1 MELIRGLHNIKKQ
14 SGCIL
19 TIGNFDGVHLGHQEI
34 LKKLVYRS
42 KKMGLPSLV
51 VSFSVTPE
59 TFFGRPKA
67 RLSSFRDKHLFLE
80 SMEVDKHLL
89 IRFNK
94 DFSELSA
101 SSFIDQVL
109 VEKIGVKHCFIG
121 DDFRFGKD
129 RLGDFSMLKQ
139 ASHEN
144 NFTIEKLNSILLD
157 GLRVSSS
164 AVRNFL
170 TEGNFNGAEKF
181 LGRPFSISG
190 KVAHGDKLGRTIGF
204 PTANIS
210 IHRKLS
216 PVLGVYSVLIKLKS
230 KTYNGVCN
238 VGKRP
243 TLGGNKT
250 LLEVFIFDFNKEIY
264 GDYVTVI
271 FKQKCREEKKF
282 ESFDEL
288 KTQIKKDVEKSRLF
302 FQNNIS

>member
-1 MELIRGLHNIKKQ
+1 MELIRGLHNLKKQ
-14 SGCIL
+14 PGCIV

-34 LKKLVYRS
+34 LKKLVSKS

-80 SMEVDKHLL
+80 SMGVDKHLL

-94 DFSELSA
+94 CFSELSA
-101 SSFIDQVL
+101 SSFINQIL
-109 VEKIGVKHCFIG
+109 VQKIGVKHCFIG
-121 DDFRFGKD
+121 DDFRFGKG
-129 RLGDFSMLKQ
+129 RLGDFSMLKA
-139 ASHEN
+139 ASHKN
-144 NFTIEKLNSILLD
+144 NYTIDKLNSVLLD

-170 TEGNFNGAEKF
+170 TDGNFTGAEKF

-216 PVLGVYSVLIKLKS
+216 PILGVYSVLVKLKS
-230 KTYNGVCN
+230 QTYNGVCN

-243 TLGGNKT
+243 TLGGKKT
-250 LLEVFIFDFNKEIY
+250 LLEVFIFDFNEEIY
-264 GDYVTVI
+264 GEYVTVI

>member
-1 MELIRGLHNIKKQ
+1 MELIRGLHNLKKQ
-14 SGCIL
+14 PGCVL
-19 TIGNFDGVHLGHQEI
+19 TIGNFDGIHLGHQEI
-34 LKKLVYRS
+34 LKRLVSKS

-80 SMEVDKHLL
+80 SMGVDKHLL

-94 DFSELSA
+94 GFSELSA
-101 SSFIDQVL
+101 SSFINQIL

-121 DDFRFGKD
+121 DDFRFGKG
-129 RLGDFSMLKQ
+129 RLGDFSLLKA

-144 NFTIEKLNSILLD
+144 NYTIEKLNSVLLD

-164 AVRNFL
+164 AVRSFL
-170 TEGNFNGAEKF
+170 TDGNFTGAEKF

-216 PVLGVYSVLIKLKS
+216 PILGVYSVLVKLKS
-230 KTYNGVCN
+230 QTYNGVCN

-243 TLGGNKT
+243 TLGGKKT

-264 GDYVTVI
+264 GEYATVI

-288 KTQIKKDVEKSRLF
+288 KKQIKKDVEKSRLF
-302 FQNNIS
+302 FHNNIS

>member
-1 MELIRGLHNIKKQ
+1 MELIRGLHNLKKQ
-14 SGCIL
+14 PGCIL

-34 LKKLVYRS
+34 LKKLVSKS

-80 SMEVDKHLL
+80 SMGVDKHLL

-129 RLGDFSMLKQ
+129 RQGDFSMLKQ

-144 NFTIEKLNSILLD
+144 NYTIEKLNSVQLD
-157 GLRVSSS
+157 ELRVSSS

-170 TEGNFNGAEKF
+170 TDGNFVGAEKF

-216 PVLGVYSVLIKLKS
+216 PILGVYSVLVKLKS
-230 KTYNGVCN
+230 QTYNGVCN

-243 TLGGNKT
+243 TLGGKKT
-250 LLEVFIFDFNKEIY
+250 LLEVFIFDFNEEIY
-264 GDYVTVI
+264 GEYATVI

-288 KTQIKKDVEKSRLF
+288 KKQIKKDVEKSRLF

>member
-1 MELIRGLHNIKKQ
+1 MELIRGLHNLKKQ
-14 SGCIL
+14 PGCIL
-19 TIGNFDGVHLGHQEI
+19 TIGNFDGIHLGHQEI
-34 LKKLVYRS
+34 LKRLVSKS

-80 SMEVDKHLL
+80 SMGVDKHLL

-101 SSFIDQVL
+101 SSFIDQIL

-121 DDFRFGKD
+121 DDFRFGKG
-129 RLGDFSMLKQ
+129 RLGDFSMLKA

-144 NFTIEKLNSILLD
+144 NYTIEKLNSVLLD

-170 TEGNFNGAEKF
+170 TDGNFTGAEKF

-216 PVLGVYSVLIKLKS
+216 PILGVYSVLVKLKS
-230 KTYNGVCN
+230 QTYNGVCN

-243 TLGGNKT
+243 TLGGKKT
-250 LLEVFIFDFNKEIY
+250 LLEVFIFDFNEEIY
-264 GDYVTVI
+264 GEYATVI
-271 FKQKCREEKKF
+271 FKQKCRDEKKF

-288 KTQIKKDVEKSRLF
+288 KKQIKKDVEKSRLF

>member
-1 MELIRGLHNIKKQ
+1 MELIRGLHNLKKQ
-14 SGCIL
+14 PGCIL

-34 LKKLVYRS
+34 LKKLVSKS

-80 SMEVDKHLL
+80 SMGVDKHLL

-94 DFSELSA
+94 AFSELSA
-101 SSFIDQVL
+101 SSFINQIL
-109 VEKIGVKHCFIG
+109 VQKIGVKHCFIG
-121 DDFRFGKD
+121 DDFRFGKG
-129 RLGDFSMLKQ
+129 RLGDFSMLKA

-144 NFTIEKLNSILLD
+144 NYTIEKLNSVLLD

-170 TEGNFNGAEKF
+170 TDGNFTGAENF

-216 PVLGVYSVLIKLKS
+216 PILGVYSVLVKLKS
-230 KTYNGVCN
+230 QTYNGVCN

-243 TLGGNKT
+243 TLGGKKT
-250 LLEVFIFDFNKEIY
+250 LLEVFIFDFNEEIY
-264 GDYVTVI
+264 GEYATVM
-271 FKQKCREEKKF
+271 FKQKCRDEKKF

-288 KTQIKKDVEKSRLF
+288 KKQIKKDVEKSRLF

>member
-1 MELIRGLHNIKKQ
+1 MELIRGLHNLKKQ
-14 SGCIL
+14 PGCIL
-19 TIGNFDGVHLGHQEI
+19 TIGNFDGIHLGHQVI
-34 LKKLVYRS
+34 LKKLVSKS
-42 KKMGLPSLV
+42 KKMRLPSLV

-80 SMEVDKHLL
+80 SMGVDKHLL
-89 IRFNK
+89 IRFNRE
-94 DFSELSA
+94 FSELSA
-101 SSFIDQVL
+101 SSFINQVL

-121 DDFRFGKD
+121 DDFRFGKG
-129 RLGDFSMLKQ
+129 RLGDFSMLKA

-144 NFTIEKLNSILLD
+144 NYTIEKLNSVLLD

-170 TEGNFNGAEKF
+170 TDGNFTGAEKF

-190 KVAHGDKLGRTIGF
+190 KIAHGDKLGRTIGF

-216 PVLGVYSVLIKLKS
+216 PVLGVYSVLVKLKS

-243 TLGGNKT
+243 TLGGKKT
-250 LLEVFIFDFNKEIY
+250 LLEVFIFDFNEEVY
-264 GDYVTVI
+264 GEYATVI

-288 KTQIKKDVEKSRLF
+288 KKQIKKDVEKSRLF

>member
-1 MELIRGLHNIKKQ
+1 MELIRGLHNLKKQ
-14 SGCIL
+14 PGCII
-19 TIGNFDGVHLGHQEI
+19 TIGNFDGIHLGHQEI
-34 LKKLVYRS
+34 LKRLVSKS

-80 SMEVDKHLL
+80 SMGVDKHLL

-94 DFSELSA
+94 AFSELSA
-101 SSFIDQVL
+101 SSFINQIL
-109 VEKIGVKHCFIG
+109 VGKIGVKHCFIG
-121 DDFRFGKD
+121 DDFRFGKG

-139 ASHEN
+139 ASYEN
-144 NFTIEKLNSILLD
+144 NYTIEKLNSVLLD

-170 TEGNFNGAEKF
+170 TDGNFTGAEKF

-216 PVLGVYSVLIKLKS
+216 PILGVYSVLVKLKS
-230 KTYNGVCN
+230 QTYNGVCN

-243 TLGGNKT
+243 TLGGKKT
-250 LLEVFIFDFNKEIY
+250 LLEVFIFDFNEEIY
-264 GDYVTVI
+264 GEYATVI
-271 FKQKCREEKKF
+271 FKQKCRDEKKF

-288 KTQIKKDVEKSRLF
+288 KKQIKKDVEKSRLF

>member
-1 MELIRGLHNIKKQ
+1 MELIRGLHNLKKQ
-14 SGCIL
+14 PGCIL

-34 LKKLVYRS
+34 LKKLVSKS

-80 SMEVDKHLL
+80 SMGVDKHLL

-94 DFSELSA
+94 SFSELSA
-101 SSFIDQVL
+101 SSFINQVL
-109 VEKIGVKHCFIG
+109 VQKIGVKHCFIG
-121 DDFRFGKD
+121 DDFRFGKG
-129 RLGDFSMLKQ
+129 RLGDFSMLKA

-144 NFTIEKLNSILLD
+144 NYTIEKLNSVLLD

-170 TEGNFNGAEKF
+170 TDGNFTGAEKF

-216 PVLGVYSVLIKLKS
+216 PILGVYSVLVKLKS
-230 KTYNGVCN
+230 QTYTGVCN

-243 TLGGNKT
+243 TLGGKKT
-250 LLEVFIFDFNKEIY
+250 LLEVFIFDFNEEIY
-264 GDYVTVI
+264 GEYATVI

-288 KTQIKKDVEKSRLF
+288 KKQIKKDVEKSRLY

>member
-1 MELIRGLHNIKKQ
+1 MELIRGLHNLKKQ
-14 SGCIL
+14 PGCIL

-34 LKKLVYRS
+34 LKKLVSKS

-80 SMEVDKHLL
+80 SMGVDKHLL

-101 SSFIDQVL
+101 SSFINQIL

-121 DDFRFGKD
+121 DDFRFGKG

-144 NFTIEKLNSILLD
+144 NYSIEKLNSVLLD

-164 AVRNFL
+164 AIRNFL
-170 TEGNFNGAEKF
+170 TDGNFTGAEKF

-216 PVLGVYSVLIKLKS
+216 PILGVYSVLVKLKS
-230 KTYNGVCN
+230 QTYNGVCN

-243 TLGGNKT
+243 TLGGKKT
-250 LLEVFIFDFNKEIY
+250 LLEVFIFDFNEEIY
-264 GDYVTVI
+264 GEYVTVI

>member
-1 MELIRGLHNIKKQ
+1 MELIRGLHNLKKQ
-14 SGCIL
+14 PGCIL

-34 LKKLVYRS
+34 LKKLVFKS

-80 SMEVDKHLL
+80 SVGVDKHLL

-94 DFSELSA
+94 NFSELSA
-101 SSFIDQVL
+101 SSFINQVL
-109 VEKIGVKHCFIG
+109 VEKIGVRHCFIG

-144 NFTIEKLNSILLD
+144 NYTIEKLNSVQLD

-170 TEGNFNGAEKF
+170 AEGDFAGAEKF

-190 KVAHGDKLGRTIGF
+190 KIAHGDKLGRTIGF

-216 PVLGVYSVLIKLKS
+216 PVLGVYSVLVKLES

-243 TLGGNKT
+243 TLGGSKT
-250 LLEVFIFDFNKEIY
+250 LLEVFIFDFNEEIY

-288 KTQIKKDVEKSRLF
+288 KTQIKKDVETSKVF
-302 FQNNIS
+302 FQNTAS

>member
-1 MELIRGLHNIKKQ
+1 MELIRGLHNLKKQ
-14 SGCIL
+14 PGCIL
-19 TIGNFDGVHLGHQEI
+19 TIGNFDGIHLGHQEI
-34 LKKLVYRS
+34 LKRLVSKS
-42 KKMGLPSLV
+42 KKLGLPSLV

-80 SMEVDKHLL
+80 SMGVDKHLL

-101 SSFIDQVL
+101 SSFINQIL

-121 DDFRFGKD
+121 DDFRFGKG
-129 RLGDFSMLKQ
+129 RLGDFSMLKA

-144 NFTIEKLNSILLD
+144 NYTIEKLNSVLLD

-170 TEGNFNGAEKF
+170 TDGNFTGAEKF

-216 PVLGVYSVLIKLKS
+216 PILGVYSVLVKLKS
-230 KTYNGVCN
+230 QTYNGVCN

-243 TLGGNKT
+243 TLGGKKT
-250 LLEVFIFDFNKEIY
+250 LLEVFIFDFNEEIY
-264 GDYVTVI
+264 GEYATVI
-271 FKQKCREEKKF
+271 FKQKCRDEKKF

-288 KTQIKKDVEKSRLF
+288 KKQIKKDVEKSRLF

>member
-1 MELIRGLHNIKKQ
+1 MELIRGLHNLKKQ
-14 SGCIL
+14 PGCIL

-34 LKKLVYRS
+34 LKKLVSKS

-80 SMEVDKHLL
+80 SMGVDKHLL

-94 DFSELSA
+94 AFSELSA
-101 SSFIDQVL
+101 SSFINQIL
-109 VEKIGVKHCFIG
+109 VQKIGVKHCFIG
-121 DDFRFGKD
+121 DDFRFGKG
-129 RLGDFSMLKQ
+129 RLGDFSMLKA

-144 NFTIEKLNSILLD
+144 NYTIEKLNSVLLD

-170 TEGNFNGAEKF
+170 TDGNFTGAEKF

-216 PVLGVYSVLIKLKS
+216 PILGVYSVLVKLKS
-230 KTYNGVCN
+230 QIYNGVCN

-243 TLGGNKT
+243 TLGGKKT
-250 LLEVFIFDFNKEIY
+250 LLEVFIFDFNEEIY
-264 GDYVTVI
+264 GEYVTVI

>member
-1 MELIRGLHNIKKQ
+1 MELIRGLHNLKKQ
-14 SGCIL
+14 PGCIL

-34 LKKLVYRS
+34 LKKLVSKS

-80 SMEVDKHLL
+80 SMGVDKHLL

-94 DFSELSA
+94 SFSELSA
-101 SSFIDQVL
+101 SSFINQIL

-121 DDFRFGKD
+121 DDFRFGKG

-144 NFTIEKLNSILLD
+144 NYSIEKLNSVLLD

-164 AVRNFL
+164 AIRNFL
-170 TEGNFNGAEKF
+170 TDGNFTEAEKF

-216 PVLGVYSVLIKLKS
+216 PILGVYSVLVKLKS
-230 KTYNGVCN
+230 QTYNGVCN

-243 TLGGNKT
+243 TLGGKKT
-250 LLEVFIFDFNKEIY
+250 LLEVFIFDFNEEIY
-264 GDYVTVI
+264 GEYATVI

>member
-1 MELIRGLHNIKKQ
+1 MELIRGLHNLKKQ
-14 SGCIL
+14 PGCIL
-19 TIGNFDGVHLGHQEI
+19 TIGNFDGIHLGHQEI
-34 LKKLVYRS
+34 LKRLVSKS
-42 KKMGLPSLV
+42 KKLGLPSLV

-80 SMEVDKHLL
+80 SMGVDKHLL

-94 DFSELSA
+94 GFSELSA
-101 SSFIDQVL
+101 SSFINQIL
-109 VEKIGVKHCFIG
+109 VGKIGVKYCFIG
-121 DDFRFGKD
+121 DDFRFGKG

-144 NFTIEKLNSILLD
+144 NYSIEKLNSVLLD

-164 AVRNFL
+164 AIRNFL
-170 TEGNFNGAEKF
+170 TDGNFTGAEKF

-216 PVLGVYSVLIKLKS
+216 PILGVYSVLVKLKS
-230 KTYNGVCN
+230 QTYNGVCN

-243 TLGGNKT
+243 TLGGKKT
-250 LLEVFIFDFNKEIY
+250 L
-264 GDYVTVI
+264 
-271 FKQKCREEKKF
+271 
-282 ESFDEL
+282 
-288 KTQIKKDVEKSRLF
+288 
-302 FQNNIS
+302 

>member
-1 MELIRGLHNIKKQ
+1 MELISGLHNLKKQ
-14 SGCIL
+14 PGCVL
-19 TIGNFDGVHLGHQEI
+19 TIGNFDGVHIGHQEI
-34 LKKLVYRS
+34 LKKLVSKS

-51 VSFSVTPE
+51 ISFSITPE

-80 SMEVDKHLL
+80 SLGIDKHLL

-94 DFSELSA
+94 SFSEISA
-101 SSFIDQVL
+101 SYFINQIL
-109 VEKIGVKHCFIG
+109 VKEIGIKHCFIG

-129 RLGDFSMLKQ
+129 RLGDFLMLEE
-139 ASHEN
+139 ASHKN
-144 NFTIEKLNSILLD
+144 GFSIEKLNSVLLN
-157 GLRVSSS
+157 GERVSSS
-164 AVRNFL
+164 GVRGFL
-170 TEGNFNGAEKF
+170 SKGDFDGAEKF

-190 KVAHGDKLGRTIGF
+190 KIAHGDKLGRTIGF

-216 PVLGVYSVLIKLKS
+216 PVLGVYSVLIKLMS
-230 KTYNGVCN
+230 KTYTGVCN

-243 TLGGNKT
+243 TLGGSKT
-250 LLEVFIFDFNKEIY
+250 LLEVFIFDFDEEIY
-264 GDYVTVI
+264 GEYLTVI

-288 KTQIKKDVEKSRLF
+288 KKQIKKDVEKSRLF
-302 FQNNIS
+302 FQNNLS

>member
-1 MELIRGLHNIKKQ
+1 MELIRGLHNLKKQ
-14 SGCIL
+14 PGCIL

-34 LKKLVYRS
+34 LKKLVYKS

-51 VSFSVTPE
+51 ISFSVTPE

-67 RLSSFRDKHLFLE
+67 RLTSFRDKHLFLE
-80 SMEVDKHLL
+80 SMGVDKHIL

-94 DFSELSA
+94 EFSELSA
-101 SSFIDQVL
+101 SSFINQIL
-109 VEKIGVKHCFIG
+109 VKKIGVRHCFIG

-139 ASHEN
+139 ASYKN
-144 NFTIEKLNSILLD
+144 NYTIEKLNSVLLD

-164 AVRNFL
+164 AVRGFL
-170 TEGNFNGAEKF
+170 AEGDFAGAEKF

-190 KVAHGDKLGRTIGF
+190 KIAHGDKLGRTIGF

-216 PVLGVYSVLIKLKS
+216 PVLGVYSVLVKLKS
-230 KTYNGVCN
+230 KIYNGVCN
-238 VGKRP
+238 IGKRP

-250 LLEVFIFDFNKEIY
+250 LLEVFIFDFNEEIY
-264 GDYVTVI
+264 GEYVAVI

-288 KTQIKKDVEKSRLF
+288 KIQIKKDVEKSRLF
-302 FQNNIS
+302 FQQNIS

>member
-1 MELIRGLHNIKKQ
+1 
-14 SGCIL
+14 
-19 TIGNFDGVHLGHQEI
+19 LGI
-34 LKKLVYRS
+34 N
-42 KKMGLPSLV
+42 
-51 VSFSVTPE
+51 
-59 TFFGRPKA
+59 
-67 RLSSFRDKHLFLE
+67 
-80 SMEVDKHLL
+80 KHLL

-94 DFSELSA
+94 SFSEVSA
-101 SSFIDQVL
+101 SSFINKIL
-109 VEKIGVKHCFIG
+109 VQKIGIKHCFIG

-129 RLGDFSMLKQ
+129 RLGDFSMLKK
-139 ASHEN
+139 ASLEN
-144 NFTIEKLNSILLD
+144 NFSIEKINSVLLN
-157 GLRVSSS
+157 GQRVSSS
-164 AVRNFL
+164 GVRGL
-170 TEGNFNGAEKF
+170 LSEGDFNGAEKF

-243 TLGGNKT
+243 TLGGSKT
-250 LLEVFIFDFNKEIY
+250 LLEVFIFDFNEEIY

-282 ESFDEL
+282 DSFDAL
-288 KTQIKKDVEKSRLF
+288 KKQIKNDVEKSRLF
-302 FQNNIS
+302 FQGNIY

>member
-1 MELIRGLHNIKKQ
+1 MELIRGLHNLKKQ
-14 SGCIL
+14 PGCIL

-34 LKKLVYRS
+34 LKNLVSKS
-42 KKMGLPSLV
+42 KKIGLPSLV

-80 SMEVDKHLL
+80 SMGVDKHLL

-109 VEKIGVKHCFIG
+109 VEKIGVRHCFIG

-144 NFTIEKLNSILLD
+144 NYTIEKLNSVRLD

-170 TEGNFNGAEKF
+170 TDGNFVGAEKF

-216 PVLGVYSVLIKLKS
+216 PILGVYSVLVKLKS
-230 KTYNGVCN
+230 QTYNGVCN

-243 TLGGNKT
+243 TLGGEKT
-250 LLEVFIFDFNKEIY
+250 LLEVFIFDFNEELY
-264 GDYVTVI
+264 GEYLTVI
-271 FKQKCREEKKF
+271 FKQKCRDEEKF
-282 ESFDEL
+282 ESFDKL

-302 FQNNIS
+302 FQNNLS

>member
-1 MELIRGLHNIKKQ
+1 
-14 SGCIL
+14 
-19 TIGNFDGVHLGHQEI
+19 
-34 LKKLVYRS
+34 
-42 KKMGLPSLV
+42 MG
-51 VSFSVTPE
+51 
-59 TFFGRPKA
+59 
-67 RLSSFRDKHLFLE
+67 
-80 SMEVDKHLL
+80 VDKHLL

-94 DFSELSA
+94 GFSELSA
-101 SSFIDQVL
+101 SSFINQIL
-109 VEKIGVKHCFIG
+109 VQKIGVRHCFIG
-121 DDFRFGKD
+121 DDFRFGKG
-129 RLGDFSMLKQ
+129 RLGDFSMLKA

-144 NFTIEKLNSILLD
+144 NYTIEKLNSVLLD

-170 TEGNFNGAEKF
+170 TDGNFTGAEKF

-216 PVLGVYSVLIKLKS
+216 PILGVYSVLVKLKS
-230 KTYNGVCN
+230 QTYNGVCN

-243 TLGGNKT
+243 TLGGKKT
-250 LLEVFIFDFNKEIY
+250 LLEVFIFDFDEEIY

-271 FKQKCREEKKF
+271 FKQKCRDEKKF

-288 KTQIKKDVEKSRLF
+288 KKQIKKDVEKSRLF

>member
-1 MELIRGLHNIKKQ
+1 MELIRGLHNLKKQ
-14 SGCIL
+14 PGCIL

-34 LKKLVYRS
+34 LKKLVSKS

-80 SMEVDKHLL
+80 SMGVDKHLL

-94 DFSELSA
+94 AFSELSA
-101 SSFIDQVL
+101 SSFINQIL
-109 VEKIGVKHCFIG
+109 VQKIGVKHCFIG
-121 DDFRFGKD
+121 DDFRFGKG
-129 RLGDFSMLKQ
+129 RLGDFSMLKA

-144 NFTIEKLNSILLD
+144 NYTIEKLNSVLLD

-170 TEGNFNGAEKF
+170 TDGNFTGAEKF

-216 PVLGVYSVLIKLKS
+216 PILGVYSVLVKLKS
-230 KTYNGVCN
+230 QTYSGVCN

-243 TLGGNKT
+243 TLGGKKT
-250 LLEVFIFDFNKEIY
+250 LLEVFIFDFNEEIY
-264 GDYVTVI
+264 GEYATVI

-288 KTQIKKDVEKSRLF
+288 KKQIKKDVEKSRLF

>member
-1 MELIRGLHNIKKQ
+1 MELIRGLHNLKKQ
-14 SGCIL
+14 PGCIL
-19 TIGNFDGVHLGHQEI
+19 TIGNFDGIHLGHQEI
-34 LKKLVYRS
+34 LKKLVSRS

-80 SMEVDKHLL
+80 SMGVDKHLL

-94 DFSELSA
+94 AFSELSA
-101 SSFIDQVL
+101 SSFINQIL
-109 VEKIGVKHCFIG
+109 VQKIGVKNCFIG
-121 DDFRFGKD
+121 DDFRFGKG
-129 RLGDFSMLKQ
+129 RLGDFSMLKA

-144 NFTIEKLNSILLD
+144 NYTIEKLNSVLLD

-170 TEGNFNGAEKF
+170 TDGNFTGAEKF

-216 PVLGVYSVLIKLKS
+216 PILGVYSVLVKLKS
-230 KTYNGVCN
+230 QTYNGVCN

-243 TLGGNKT
+243 TLGGKKT
-250 LLEVFIFDFNKEIY
+250 LLEVFIFDFDEEIY

-271 FKQKCREEKKF
+271 FKQKCRDEKKF

-288 KTQIKKDVEKSRLF
+288 KKQIKKDVEKSRLF